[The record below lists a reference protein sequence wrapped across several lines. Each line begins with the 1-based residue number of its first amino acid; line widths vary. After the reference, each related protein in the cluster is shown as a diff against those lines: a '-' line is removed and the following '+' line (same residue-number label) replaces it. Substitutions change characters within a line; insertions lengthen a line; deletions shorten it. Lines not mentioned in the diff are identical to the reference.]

1 MAVTLNDLVVLS
13 GIWCLVSGY
22 LVARILK
29 TNLKIAT
36 DTRSK
41 NSAEDGTLKKPL
53 TSLVARTESTSFSIG
68 ATEKQLKLKNQY
80 TVANH

>member
-1 MAVTLNDLVVLS
+1 M
-13 GIWCLVSGY
+13 
-22 LVARILK
+22 ARILK

-36 DTRSK
+36 DTWSK

-80 TVANH
+80 TAANHWKATKTWIVANQ